1 MSAAAAAGAAAARKP
16 PTPTRLQSG
25 VKGGKAGFG
34 SPRQKAVKEEEEEQ
48 DETSALLG
56 EAKPF
61 TPRGNT
67 FKEDLHLALTDPQT
81 PNAKAFFSLVML
93 AILGSMVSYLL
104 ESMAR
109 YEHWH
114 GWRFIELVVVAIF
127 TVELS
132 LRFYAWPKD
141 TASFLRDPLTLVD
154 VLSLL
159 PFYLEFVTDQLPVDL
174 RWLRILRLINLFKVV
189 RVSSGL
195 SIMFR
200 SVGRSVSGLFLL
212 TFFMCQA
219 LVLFSSLMWGLER
232 GSWDASLGCY
242 ARDDGKCSPFQSIVH
257 AMWWAITTMTTV
269 GYGDTSPITVLGRYV
284 AGFAMLGGII
294 MLALPTTVFGAQFA
308 EEYNSMKAEAALTQ
322 VKPGDTDLLDELAAL
337 KTELKQL
344 RDESQRLLPS
354 LHARLADYLEPSG
367 RSQNFQRGVCV
378 MVDAKDTIGELFDL
392 VEELSPDVPV
402 ALSPEGEP

>member
-1 MSAAAAAGAAAARKP
+1 MSAAAAGVAAARKGP
-16 PTPTRLQSG
+16 PTPTRIPTPGSRRDKERSQKNEDELDENSPLLT
-25 VKGGKAGFG
+25 GK
-34 SPRQKAVKEEEEEQ
+34 PY
-48 DETSALLG
+48 
-56 EAKPF
+56 

-67 FKEDLHLALTDPQT
+67 FREDLHLALTDPQT
-81 PNAKAFFSLVML
+81 PKAKAFFGLVML
-93 AILGSMVSYLL
+93 AILGSMTAYLL

-114 GWRFIELVVVAIF
+114 GWRSIELVVVAIF
-127 TVELS
+127 TFELA
-132 LRFYAWPKD
+132 LRFYAWPKS
-141 TASFLRDPLTLVD
+141 TSSFLQDPLTAVD
-154 VLSLL
+154 LFSLL
-159 PFYLEFVTDQLPVDL
+159 PFYLEFLTDQLPVDL

-232 GSWDASLGCY
+232 GSWDASMGCY

-269 GYGDTSPITVLGRYV
+269 GYGDTSPITVYGRYV
-284 AGFAMLGGII
+284 AGMAMLGGII

-308 EEYNSMKAEAALTQ
+308 EEYNSMKAEAALGRVNTADAE
-322 VKPGDTDLLDELAAL
+322 VRDELLLL
-337 KTELKQL
+337 KAELLQIK
-344 RDESQRLLPS
+344 REAERLLPS
-354 LHARLADYLEPSG
+354 LHTRLSDYLEPTG
-367 RSQNFQRGVCV
+367 RAQNFQRGSTV
-378 MVDAKDTIGELFDL
+378 MMDDKDTIGELLYL
-392 VEELSPDVPV
+392 VDELSPDIGS
-402 ALSPEGEP
+402 LPEEP